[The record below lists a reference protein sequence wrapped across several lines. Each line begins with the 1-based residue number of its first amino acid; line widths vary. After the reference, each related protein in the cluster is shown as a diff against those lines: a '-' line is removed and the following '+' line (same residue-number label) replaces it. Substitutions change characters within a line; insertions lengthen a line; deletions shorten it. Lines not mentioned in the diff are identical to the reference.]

1 MIIQLGS
8 GDLSYDPGFQ
18 ADEAEA
24 SFFVNKNLTGF
35 TILCKQ
41 LLQVIFCD
49 ACGKTMFSDVS
60 AQKNGPSL
68 LCSPASEEQG
78 PTFERISLPYELYSD
93 RYRVGQRSFSRQY
106 AHIYAARLMQMRPL
120 LAERAQQKWGSNVLI
135 KKLCDLEPGEQCCI
149 VGTLFKRME
158 LQPSILK
165 EISEEHNLLPQPAR
179 AKYISEADE
188 LILEDELQR
197 IKLEGKFDKDKCVTG
212 SVVAIYGA
220 EKNDG
225 KFTVE
230 DFCMADLPLQTPRPA
245 LSSDR
250 FVLLASGLGLGG
262 HNADSMLGLQLLVD
276 MVTGQLGD
284 TGEQSGAAA
293 ISRVLLAGNLLSQN
307 TQDKDASTKAKY
319 LTKKTQAGS
328 VEAIRV
334 LDELLL
340 QLVASVPVD
349 VMPGQYDPTNYT
361 LPQQPL
367 HPCMF
372 PLSSAY
378 NTLQLV
384 SNPFEASIDGV
395 RFLGTSGQNVCDI
408 QRYSS
413 MDSHLEILEETLQ
426 LRHLAPTAPDTLGCY
441 PFYQKDPF
449 ILEECPHVY
458 FSGNAP
464 TFESKLIKGP
474 DGQEVLLVT
483 IPEFSSTQTACLVNL
498 RTLQCEPICFTA
510 FSADK
515 DEENEMN
522 ISH

>member
-1 MIIQLGS
+1 
-8 GDLSYDPGFQ
+8 
-18 ADEAEA
+18 
-24 SFFVNKNLTGF
+24 
-35 TILCKQ
+35 
-41 LLQVIFCD
+41 
-49 ACGKTMFSDVS
+49 MFSELS
-60 AQKNGPSL
+60 AQKEGSSL
-68 LCSPASEEQG
+68 LCRPASEDQVAV
-78 PTFERISLPYELYSD
+78 FERVSPAYSPCSEC
-93 RYRVGQRSFSRQY
+93 YGVGERSFSRQY

-120 LAERAQQKWGSNVLI
+120 LTERAQHKWGSDVLI
-135 KKLCDLEPGEQCCI
+135 RKLCDLQTGEQCCI

-179 AKYISEADE
+179 VKYISENDE

-197 IKLEGKFDKDKCVTG
+197 IKLEGKIDRDKCVTG
-212 SVVAIYGA
+212 SVIAIYGA
-220 EKNDG
+220 ETNDG

-230 DFCMADLPLQTPRPA
+230 DFCTASLPLQTARPTLA
-245 LSSDR
+245 SDK
-250 FVLLASGLGLGG
+250 FVLLASGLGLGST
-262 HNADSMLGLQLLVD
+262 HADSMLGLQLLID

-284 TGEQSGAAA
+284 QGEQRGAAT
-293 ISRVLLAGNLLSQN
+293 ISRVLLAGNLLSQS
-307 TQDKDASTKAKY
+307 TQDKDASTKPKY

-328 VEAIRV
+328 VEAMRL

-340 QLVASVPVD
+340 QLVTSVPVD

-367 HPCMF
+367 HRCMF
-372 PLSSAY
+372 PLSSVYPTMQRA
-378 NTLQLV
+378 
-384 SNPFEASIDGV
+384 SNPYQANIDGV
-395 RFLGTSGQNVCDI
+395 RFLGTSGQNVSDI

-413 MDSHLEILEETLQ
+413 MNSHLEILEETLR

-464 TFESKLIKGP
+464 CFDSKLIKGP
-474 DGQEVLLVT
+474 AGQEVLLVT

-498 RTLQCEPICFTA
+498 RTLECEPVSFSA
-510 FSADK
+510 FSNEE
-515 DEENEMN
+515 DEESEMN

>member
-1 MIIQLGS
+1 
-8 GDLSYDPGFQ
+8 
-18 ADEAEA
+18 
-24 SFFVNKNLTGF
+24 
-35 TILCKQ
+35 
-41 LLQVIFCD
+41 
-49 ACGKTMFSDVS
+49 MFSDIS
-60 AQKNGPSL
+60 AQKEASSL
-68 LCSPASEEQG
+68 LCRPASEDQG
-78 PTFERISLPYELYSD
+78 PVFERTSLAYSPCSE
-93 RYRVGQRSFSRQY
+93 RYTVGERSFSRQY

-120 LAERAQQKWGSNVLI
+120 LSERAQQKWGPDVLI
-135 KKLCDLEPGEQCCI
+135 RKLCDLETGEQCCI

-179 AKYISEADE
+179 AKYISETDE

-197 IKLEGKFDKDKCVTG
+197 IKLEGKIDRDKFVTG
-212 SVVAIYGA
+212 SVIAIYGA

-230 DFCMADLPLQTPRPA
+230 DFCMADLPPQTPRPA

-250 FVLLASGLGLGG
+250 FVLLVSGLGLGSS
-262 HNADSMLGLQLLVD
+262 HADSMLGLQLLVD

-284 TGEQSGAAA
+284 QGEQSGAAT
-293 ISRVLLAGNLLSQN
+293 ISRVLLAGNLLSES
-307 TQDKDASTKAKY
+307 TQDKDASTKPKY

-328 VEAIRV
+328 VEAIRL
-334 LDELLL
+334 LDELLC

-349 VMPGQYDPTNYT
+349 VMPGHHDPTNYT

-367 HPCMF
+367 HRCMF
-372 PLSSAY
+372 PLSSVY
-378 NTLQLV
+378 PTLQLV
-384 SNPFEASIDGV
+384 SNPHQAKIDGV
-395 RFLGTSGQNVCDI
+395 RFLGTSGQNICDI

-413 MDSHLEILEETLQ
+413 MDNHLEILEETLR

-483 IPEFSSTQTACLVNL
+483 IPHFSSTQTACLVNL
-498 RTLQCEPICFTA
+498 RTLACEPVSFSA
-510 FSADK
+510 FSADD
-515 DEENEMN
+515 DEESEMN
-522 ISH
+522 VSH

>member
-1 MIIQLGS
+1 
-8 GDLSYDPGFQ
+8 
-18 ADEAEA
+18 
-24 SFFVNKNLTGF
+24 
-35 TILCKQ
+35 
-41 LLQVIFCD
+41 
-49 ACGKTMFSDVS
+49 MFSHLSV
-60 AQKNGPSL
+60 QKEGSSL
-68 LCSPASEEQG
+68 LCRPTSEEQE
-78 PTFERISLPYELYSD
+78 PVFDRESLAYTPCTD
-93 RYRVGQRSFSRQY
+93 RYKVGERSFSRQY

-120 LAERAQQKWGSNVLI
+120 LTKAAQQMWGSDVVI
-135 KKLCDLEPGEQCCI
+135 SKLCDLQTGVQCCI
-149 VGTLFKRME
+149 VGTLFKRMD

-197 IKLEGKFDKDKCVTG
+197 IKLEGKIDRDKCVTG
-212 SVVAIYGA
+212 SVIAIYGT
-220 EKNDG
+220 ERNDG

-230 DFCMADLPLQTPRPA
+230 DFCTADLPMQTPRPS

-250 FVLLASGLGLGG
+250 FVLLASGLGLGSSS
-262 HNADSMLGLQLLVD
+262 ADSMLGLQLLID

-284 TGEQSGAAA
+284 QGEQRSAATIA
-293 ISRVLLAGNLLSQN
+293 RVLLAGNLLSQN

-328 VEAIRV
+328 VDAIRL

-340 QLVASVPVD
+340 QLVASVSVD

-367 HPCMF
+367 HRCMF
-372 PLSSAY
+372 PLSSVY
-378 NTLQLV
+378 PTLHLT
-384 SNPFEASIDGV
+384 SNPYQANIDGV

-408 QRYSS
+408 QKYSS
-413 MDSHLEILEETLQ
+413 RDSHLEILEETLR

-464 TFESKLIKGP
+464 AYESKLITGP

-483 IPEFSSTQTACLVNL
+483 VPDFNSTQTVCLVNL
-498 RTLQCEPICFTA
+498 RTLQCEPVTFSAFTA
-510 FSADK
+510 D
-515 DEENEMN
+515 DEDSEMN

>member
-1 MIIQLGS
+1 
-8 GDLSYDPGFQ
+8 
-18 ADEAEA
+18 
-24 SFFVNKNLTGF
+24 
-35 TILCKQ
+35 
-41 LLQVIFCD
+41 
-49 ACGKTMFSDVS
+49 MFSDLSV
-60 AQKNGPSL
+60 QKEGSSL
-68 LCSPASEEQG
+68 LCRPASEDQG
-78 PTFERISLPYELYSD
+78 PVFERTSLAYSQCSE
-93 RYRVGQRSFSRQY
+93 RYRVGERSFSRQY

-120 LAERAQQKWGSNVLI
+120 LSERAQQKWGSDVVI
-135 KKLCDLEPGEQCCI
+135 KKLCDLETAEQCCI
-149 VGTLFKRME
+149 VGTLFKRMD

-165 EISEEHNLLPQPAR
+165 EISEEHNLLPQPPR
-179 AKYISEADE
+179 AKYIHESDE

-197 IKLEGKFDKDKCVTG
+197 IKLEGEIDKDKCVTG
-212 SVVAIYGA
+212 SVIAVYGA
-220 EKNDG
+220 ERNDG

-230 DFCMADLPLQTPRPA
+230 DFCTADLPLQKARPA
-245 LSSDR
+245 LDSDR
-250 FVLLASGLGLGG
+250 FVLLASGLGLGST
-262 HNADSMLGLQLLVD
+262 HADSMLGLQLLVD

-284 TGEQSGAAA
+284 LGEQSGAAT

-328 VEAIRV
+328 VDAIRL

-367 HPCMF
+367 HRCMF
-372 PLSSAY
+372 PLSSVY
-378 NTLQLV
+378 PTLQLA
-384 SNPFEASIDGV
+384 SNPYHASIDGV

-413 MDSHLEILEETLQ
+413 RDSHLEILEETLR

-458 FSGNAP
+458 FSGNCMPFACKQK
-464 TFESKLIKGP
+464 KLCP

-483 IPEFSSTQTACLVNL
+483 VPEFSSTQMACLVNL
-498 RTLQCEPICFTA
+498 RTLHCEPISFSA
-510 FSADK
+510 FSADE
-515 DEENEMN
+515 DEESEMN
-522 ISH
+522 VSH

>member
-1 MIIQLGS
+1 GLLAGLRLLAV
-8 GDLSYDPGFQ
+8 GVFLSSCFGT
-18 ADEAEA
+18 
-24 SFFVNKNLTGF
+24 V
-35 TILCKQ
+35 
-41 LLQVIFCD
+41 
-49 ACGKTMFSDVS
+49 MFSDLSV
-60 AQKNGPSL
+60 QKDGSSL
-68 LCSPASEEQG
+68 LCRPASDDQG
-78 PTFERISLPYELYSD
+78 PVFERMSLTYTPCSD
-93 RYRVGQRSFSRQY
+93 HFKVGERSFSRQY

-120 LAERAQQKWGSNVLI
+120 LTERALQKWGSDVVI
-135 KKLCDLEPGEQCCI
+135 RRLCDLQIGEQCCI
-149 VGTLFKRME
+149 VGTLFKRMD

-179 AKYISEADE
+179 AKYISDVDE

-197 IKLEGKFDKDKCVTG
+197 IKLEGKIDRDKCVTG
-212 SVVAIYGA
+212 SVIAIYGA
-220 EKNDG
+220 ERNDG

-230 DFCMADLPLQTPRPA
+230 DFCTADLPMQTPRPPF
-245 LSSDR
+245 LSLSR
-250 FVLLASGLGLGG
+250 FVLLASGLGLGSSR
-262 HNADSMLGLQLLVD
+262 ADSMLGLQLLID

-284 TGEQSGAAA
+284 QGEQSGAAT

-328 VEAIRV
+328 VDAIRL

-367 HPCMF
+367 HRCMF
-372 PLSSAY
+372 PLSSVHP
-378 NTLQLV
+378 TLLLA
-384 SNPFEASIDGV
+384 SNPYQAAIDGV
-395 RFLGTSGQNVCDI
+395 KFLGTSGQNVCDI

-413 MDSHLEILEETLQ
+413 RDSHLEILEETLR

-464 TFESKLIKGP
+464 VFESKLIKGT

-483 IPEFSSTQTACLVNL
+483 VPDFNSTQTVCLVNL
-498 RTLQCEPICFTA
+498 RTLECEPVTFSA
-510 FSADK
+510 FSTD
-515 DEENEMN
+515 DEESEMN

>member
-1 MIIQLGS
+1 
-8 GDLSYDPGFQ
+8 
-18 ADEAEA
+18 
-24 SFFVNKNLTGF
+24 
-35 TILCKQ
+35 
-41 LLQVIFCD
+41 
-49 ACGKTMFSDVS
+49 MFSDLS
-60 AQKNGPSL
+60 AQKQGSSL
-68 LCSPASEEQG
+68 LSRPVSEDQG
-78 PTFERISLPYELYSD
+78 PVFERTSLSYSPCSELYK
-93 RYRVGQRSFSRQY
+93 VGERSFNRQY

-120 LAERAQQKWGSNVLI
+120 LSERAKQKWGSDVQI
-135 KKLCDLEPGEQCCI
+135 RKLCDLQTGEQCCI
-149 VGTLFKRME
+149 VGTLFKRMD

-165 EISEEHNLLPQPAR
+165 EISDEHNLLPQPAR
-179 AKYISEADE
+179 AKYISETDE

-197 IKLEGKFDKDKCVTG
+197 IKLEGKIDRDKCVTG
-212 SVVAIYGA
+212 SVIAIYGA
-220 EKNDG
+220 ERNDG

-230 DFCMADLPLQTPRPA
+230 DFCMADLPSQKPRPA

-250 FVLLASGLGLGG
+250 FVLLASGLGLGSSQ
-262 HNADSMLGLQLLVD
+262 ADSMLGLQLLVD

-284 TGEQSGAAA
+284 QGEQSGAAT
-293 ISRVLLAGNLLSQN
+293 ISRVLLAGNLLSQS

-328 VEAIRV
+328 VDAMRL

-340 QLVASVPVD
+340 QLVASLPVD

-367 HPCMF
+367 HRCMF
-372 PLSSAY
+372 PLSSVY
-378 NTLQLV
+378 PTLQLA
-384 SNPFEASIDGV
+384 SNPHQANIDGV

-413 MDSHLEILEETLQ
+413 RDSHLEILEETLR

-441 PFYQKDPF
+441 PFYHKDPF

-498 RTLQCEPICFTA
+498 RTLECEPISFSA
-510 FSADK
+510 FSTDE
-515 DEENEMN
+515 DEESEMN

>member
-1 MIIQLGS
+1 
-8 GDLSYDPGFQ
+8 
-18 ADEAEA
+18 
-24 SFFVNKNLTGF
+24 
-35 TILCKQ
+35 
-41 LLQVIFCD
+41 
-49 ACGKTMFSDVS
+49 MFSHLS
-60 AQKNGPSL
+60 AQREGSSL
-68 LCSPASEEQG
+68 LTRPGSEDQG
-78 PTFERISLPYELYSD
+78 PVFQRVQPAYTPCSERFKIGE
-93 RYRVGQRSFSRQY
+93 RNFNRQY
-106 AHIYAARLMQMRPL
+106 AHIYATRLMQMRPL
-120 LAERAQQKWGSNVLI
+120 LTERAQQKWGAKVHI
-135 KKLCDLEPGEQCCI
+135 RKLCDLQTGEQCCI
-149 VGTLFKRME
+149 VGTLFKHMQ

-179 AKYISEADE
+179 TKYISETDE

-197 IKLEGKFDKDKCVTG
+197 IKLEGSIDKDKCVTG
-212 SVVAIYGA
+212 SVIAIYGA

-230 DFCMADLPLQTPRPA
+230 DFCTADLPLQTKRPA

-250 FVLLASGLGLGG
+250 FVLLASGLGLGSS
-262 HNADSMLGLQLLVD
+262 HADSMLGLQLLVD

-284 TGEQSGAAA
+284 QGEQSGAAT

-307 TQDKDASTKAKY
+307 TQDKEASTKAKY

-328 VEAIRV
+328 VEAIRL

-349 VMPGQYDPTNYT
+349 MMPGQYDPTNYT
-361 LPQQPL
+361 IPQQPL
-367 HPCMF
+367 HRCMF
-372 PLSSAY
+372 PLSSVY
-378 NTLQLV
+378 PTLQLAC
-384 SNPFEASIDGV
+384 NPHQANIDGV
-395 RFLGTSGQNVCDI
+395 KFLGTSGQNVSDI
-408 QRYSS
+408 QKYSS
-413 MDSHLEILEETLQ
+413 MDSHLEILENTLR

-464 TFESKLIKGP
+464 SFDSKLITGP

-483 IPEFSSTQTACLVNL
+483 IPEFSSTQMACLVNL
-498 RTLQCEPICFTA
+498 RTLECEPISFSA
-510 FSADK
+510 FSSSAADDD
-515 DEENEMN
+515 DESEMN

>member
-1 MIIQLGS
+1 
-8 GDLSYDPGFQ
+8 
-18 ADEAEA
+18 
-24 SFFVNKNLTGF
+24 
-35 TILCKQ
+35 
-41 LLQVIFCD
+41 
-49 ACGKTMFSDVS
+49 MFSDLS
-60 AQKNGPSL
+60 AQKEGSSL
-68 LCSPASEEQG
+68 LRRPDSEDAGPVFERVSPAYSPRSE
-78 PTFERISLPYELYSD
+78 
-93 RYRVGQRSFSRQY
+93 RYGVGDRSFSRQY

-120 LAERAQQKWGSNVLI
+120 LSERARQKWGSNAPVT
-135 KKLCDLEPGEQCCI
+135 KLCDLETGAQCCI

-197 IKLEGKFDKDKCVTG
+197 IKLEGKIDKDKCVTG
-212 SVVAIYGA
+212 SVIAIYGA

-225 KFTVE
+225 KFTVD
-230 DFCMADLPLQTPRPA
+230 DFCTADLPSQTSRPP

-250 FVLLASGLGLGG
+250 FVLLASGLGLGS

-276 MVTGQLGD
+276 MVTGQLGGM
-284 TGEQSGAAA
+284 GEQSGAAT

-328 VEAIRV
+328 VEAICL

-367 HPCMF
+367 HRCMF
-372 PLSSAY
+372 PLSSVY
-378 NTLQLV
+378 PTLQLA
-384 SNPFEASIDGV
+384 SNPYEANIDGV

-413 MDSHLEILEETLQ
+413 MDSHLEILEETLR

-441 PFYQKDPF
+441 PFYQRDPF
-449 ILEECPHVY
+449 ILDECPHVY

-464 TFESKLIKGP
+464 AFQSKLIEGP

-498 RTLQCEPICFTA
+498 RTLQCEPVSFTA
-510 FSADK
+510 FSTDE
-515 DEENEMN
+515 DEESEMN
-522 ISH
+522 VSH

>member
-1 MIIQLGS
+1 
-8 GDLSYDPGFQ
+8 
-18 ADEAEA
+18 
-24 SFFVNKNLTGF
+24 
-35 TILCKQ
+35 
-41 LLQVIFCD
+41 
-49 ACGKTMFSDVS
+49 MFSELS
-60 AQKNGPSL
+60 ARTDGSSL
-68 LCSPASEEQG
+68 LCRPTSEHQG
-78 PTFERISLPYELYSD
+78 PVFERAAPAYSLCCD
-93 RYRVGQRSFSRQY
+93 RYKVGERSFSRQY

-120 LAERAQQKWGSNVLI
+120 LSDRAQQKWGSDVLI
-135 KKLCDLEPGEQCCI
+135 RKLCDLQTGEQCCI

-158 LQPSILK
+158 LQPSILR
-165 EISEEHNLLPQPAR
+165 EISDEHNLLPQPAR
-179 AKYISEADE
+179 AKYISETDE

-197 IKLEGKFDKDKCVTG
+197 IKLEGKIDRDKCVTG

-220 EKNDG
+220 ERNDG

-230 DFCMADLPLQTPRPA
+230 DFCMADLPAQTPRPA
-245 LSSDR
+245 LSSDK
-250 FVLLASGLGLGG
+250 FVLLTSGLGLGSSQ
-262 HNADSMLGLQLLVD
+262 ADSMLGLQLLVD

-284 TGEQSGAAA
+284 QGEQSGAAT
-293 ISRVLLAGNLLSQN
+293 ISRVLLAGNLLSQS

-328 VEAIRV
+328 VEAIRL

-367 HPCMF
+367 HRCMF
-372 PLSSAY
+372 PLSSVY
-378 NTLQLV
+378 PTLQLI
-384 SNPFEASIDGV
+384 SNPYRADIDGV

-408 QRYSS
+408 QKYSS
-413 MDSHLEILEETLQ
+413 MGSHLEILEETLR

-449 ILEECPHVY
+449 ILEDCPHVY

-483 IPEFSSTQTACLVNL
+483 VPEFSSTQTACLVNL
-498 RTLQCEPICFTA
+498 RTLDCEPVSFSA
-510 FSADK
+510 FSADD
-515 DEENEMN
+515 DEESEMN
-522 ISH
+522 VSH

>member
-1 MIIQLGS
+1 
-8 GDLSYDPGFQ
+8 
-18 ADEAEA
+18 
-24 SFFVNKNLTGF
+24 
-35 TILCKQ
+35 
-41 LLQVIFCD
+41 
-49 ACGKTMFSDVS
+49 MFSDLS
-60 AQKNGPSL
+60 AQKDGSSL
-68 LCSPASEEQG
+68 LCCPAGEDQGPVFERVSPAYSPCSE
-78 PTFERISLPYELYSD
+78 
-93 RYRVGQRSFSRQY
+93 RYKVGDRSFNRQY

-120 LAERAQQKWGSNVLI
+120 LTERAQQKWGSDVLVR
-135 KKLCDLEPGEQCCI
+135 KLCDLQTGEQCCI

-179 AKYISEADE
+179 AKFISETDE

-197 IKLEGKFDKDKCVTG
+197 IKLEGKIDKDKCVTG
-212 SVVAIYGA
+212 SVIAIYGA
-220 EKNDG
+220 ETNDG

-230 DFCMADLPLQTPRPA
+230 DFCTADLPLQTAKPA

-250 FVLLASGLGLGG
+250 FVLLASGLGLGSS
-262 HNADSMLGLQLLVD
+262 HADSMLGLQLLVD

-284 TGEQSGAAA
+284 QGEQNGAAT
-293 ISRVLLAGNLLSQN
+293 ISRVLMAGNLLSQS
-307 TQDKDASTKAKY
+307 TQDKDASTKPKY

-328 VEAIRV
+328 VEAIRL

-349 VMPGQYDPTNYT
+349 VMPGQYDPTNFT

-367 HPCMF
+367 HRCMF
-372 PLSSAY
+372 PLSSVY
-378 NTLQLV
+378 PTLQLA
-384 SNPFEASIDGV
+384 SNPYQANIDGV
-395 RFLGTSGQNVCDI
+395 RFLGTSGQNVLDI
-408 QRYSS
+408 EKYSS
-413 MDSHLEILEETLQ
+413 MNSHLEILEETLR

-464 TFESKLIKGP
+464 SFESKRIKGP

-483 IPEFSSTQTACLVNL
+483 VPKFSSTLTACLVNL
-498 RTLQCEPICFTA
+498 RTLDCEPVSFSA
-510 FSADK
+510 FSADE
-515 DEENEMN
+515 DEESEMN